1 MSKNMKEDVA
11 QIRTELLAWAGL
23 HRGKAISEKV
33 MPRFFVLVDKL
44 ELVTQEKKDT
54 FPDNPNR
61 QPRMMSVTL
70 DNGDK
75 FEGIVH
81 YAGNV
86 TEQEQ

>member
-1 MSKNMKEDVA
+1 MGENMKEDVA

-44 ELVTQEKKDT
+44 ELVMQERKDT

-61 QPRMMSVTL
+61 QPRKISVTL
-70 DNGDK
+70 DNGDI
-75 FEGIVH
+75 FEGIV
-81 YAGNV
+81 YYTGNV
-86 TEQEQ
+86 TEQER